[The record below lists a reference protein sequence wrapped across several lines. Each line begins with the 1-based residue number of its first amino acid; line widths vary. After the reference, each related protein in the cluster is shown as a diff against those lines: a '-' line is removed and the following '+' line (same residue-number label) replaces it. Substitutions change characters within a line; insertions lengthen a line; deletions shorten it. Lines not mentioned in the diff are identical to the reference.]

1 MFAKFRIYF
10 LICDYGKNIVWVGE
24 LIRETK
30 KSFGLTE
37 AF

>member
-1 MFAKFRIYF
+1 MFAKFRIF
-10 LICDYGKNIVWVGE
+10 CLICAYGKNILWGE

>member
-1 MFAKFRIYF
+1 MRLWKKYF
-10 LICDYGKNIVWVGE
+10 MGE

-37 AF
+37 AFCSFVSE

>member
-1 MFAKFRIYF
+1 MFVNFRIF
-10 LICDYGKNIVWVGE
+10 LFNMRLWKKYLMGE